1 MVEAAVGEQRG
12 HLLVE
17 VAGDSV
23 AGVPAAVLVVQLAVC
38 AGHGADGVDLRLTD
52 RVAAGLGDRSRVG
65 GGEPAQR
72 GQGVAGGVEGHLPEY
87 VSTVHVTSPKLCG
100 TAYVVLPGPVG
111 RRLAGP
117 TGSEPTGGEPAG
129 DDRRCGLSGRQPHRD
144 SRPVGH
150 PAAIG
155 DPLQDV
161 D

>member
-1 MVEAAVGEQRG
+1 M
-12 HLLVE
+12 E
-17 VAGDSV
+17 VAGDSI
-23 AGVPAAVLVVQLAVC
+23 AGVPAAVLVVQLAVGG
-38 AGHGADGVDLRLTD
+38 GHGADGVDLRLAN
-52 RVAAGLGDRSRVG
+52 RVAAGLGDGSRVG

-111 RRLAGP
+111 RRFAGP
-117 TGSEPTGGEPAG
+117 TGSEPTGSEPAG
-129 DDRRCGLSGRQPHRD
+129 GGRRCGLSGRQAHRD
-144 SRPVGH
+144 SRLVGY
-150 PAAIG
+150 PAAVG